1 MLDLNT
7 RELAAPILS
16 SRPLALVTLSLSPR
30 PLYSAAQGPS
40 TGGHSGR
47 ARSPCPRSAAPP
59 LGLSWPR
66 ARKPL
71 QGWHRVT
78 LRLNVAFTG
87 PLTPLLSP
95 ERISVIN
102 SFPKPWS
109 LSGTTQSEMG
119 ACQESKWEEMR
130 VRTHTWGN
138 RKEEVARGSWDSG
151 RWKSRHGGETRVCST
166 VLSGLSEELRWVEAW
181 GQWADYI
188 NSIQQPRVKSP
199 WGRCL
204 QSQVG
209 LGKFW
214 ALEVYILW
222 ENNRMTRVKWSITQD
237 VRVGLG
243 VWLSLFVTIDF
254 SKVRGCFIV

>member
-16 SRPLALVTLSLSPR
+16 SRPPALVTLSLSPR
-30 PLYSAAQGPS
+30 PLCSAAQGPS

-59 LGLSWPR
+59 LGLSLPR

-78 LRLNVAFTG
+78 LRLNLAFTG

-102 SFPKPWS
+102 SCPKPWS

-119 ACQESKWEEMR
+119 ACQESKREEMR
-130 VRTHTWGN
+130 VRTHAWGN
-138 RKEEVARGSWDSG
+138 RNEEVARGSWESG
-151 RWKSRHGGETRVCST
+151 GWEPRHGGETRVFYC
-166 VLSGLSEELRWVEAW
+166 A
-181 GQWADYI
+181 QWAEWGVEVGGGLRTMSWLYEQHPTAQ
-188 NSIQQPRVKSP
+188 SEKS
-199 WGRCL
+199 
-204 QSQVG
+204 
-209 LGKFW
+209 LGKMFTIPSGFGQ
-214 ALEVYILW
+214 ILSSGS
-222 ENNRMTRVKWSITQD
+222 VHL
-237 VRVGLG
+237 VREQ
-243 VWLSLFVTIDF
+243 
-254 SKVRGCFIV
+254 